1 MYWVLGVGGF
11 SEPEGVG
18 SSSSD
23 AVTLRSLERSMAQIT
38 PLESFR
44 VPIGGQEVQ
53 LQQVDHE
60 AGGMSMLRIRIRE
73 RSRFTV
79 FDIDPLTAR
88 HWGLAMTRWAG
99 MQAATGGGARPAARE
114 PAGDA

>member
-1 MYWVLGVGGF
+1 
-11 SEPEGVG
+11 
-18 SSSSD
+18 
-23 AVTLRSLERSMAQIT
+23 MAQIT

-88 HWGLAMTRWAG
+88 HWGAAMTRWAQL
-99 MQAATGGGARPAARE
+99 QAVTADPARPAAGA
-114 PAGDA
+114 PAGDV

>member
-1 MYWVLGVGGF
+1 
-11 SEPEGVG
+11 
-18 SSSSD
+18 
-23 AVTLRSLERSMAQIT
+23 MAQIT
-38 PLESFR
+38 QLENFL
-44 VPIGGQEVQ
+44 VPIGGQEIQ

-88 HWGLAMTRWAG
+88 HWGAAMARWAEL
-99 MQAATGGGARPAARE
+99 QPETGGPARPAAGGA
-114 PAGDA
+114 AGDV